1 LVERRSKMKNQKGFT
16 LIELVMVTIILG
28 ILAAVAI
35 PRYGKTLEMATERAE
50 KTFVDQIWAGC
61 EDEANNRLIENGVA
75 EWPFNPLSTISR
87 VRNIKVTMELGVPD
101 EDNEWQFSLD
111 DVDEPAI
118 FHQRPSDEIYYYT
131 YDSTNFEL
139 SEIPVLYI
147 TE

>member
-1 LVERRSKMKNQKGFT
+1 
-16 LIELVMVTIILG
+16 MVTIILG

-61 EDEANNRLIENGVA
+61 EDEANNRLIENGVS
-75 EWPFNPLSTISR
+75 EWPYNPLSTISR
-87 VRNIKVTMELGVPD
+87 VRNIKVNMELGVPD

-111 DVDEPAI
+111 AVDEPAI

>member
-1 LVERRSKMKNQKGFT
+1 MKNQKGFT

-87 VRNIKVTMELGVPD
+87 VRNIKVNMELGVPD

-111 DVDEPAI
+111 AVDEPAI

-139 SEIPVLYI
+139 SESPVLYI